1 MSVLSSSGKRGSVLV
16 VGGGIGGMQAALDL
30 ADSGFKV
37 HLVQRESSIGGTMS
51 SLDKTFPTG
60 DCAMCMIS
68 PKMVGAGRHMNI
80 EILTQSEVTALG
92 GAAGDFTASVLKKSR
107 FIDPKKC
114 TGCMACVEK
123 CPVFVPS
130 EYDQGL
136 VKRTAINR
144 RYAQAVP
151 GIVTVDKL
159 GISPCRVDCPAEVN
173 AHAYVTLTAAGRYQE
188 ALDVVRRTNPFPA
201 SIGRVCTHPCESA
214 CRRGDVDAPV
224 QICYLKRFLTD
235 WEDAH
240 GGFKAPALPA
250 EKLEKVAVI
259 GSGPAGMTCARD
271 LALKGYQVT
280 VFEKLPVA
288 GGMLRVSIPAYRLP
302 KDVVQKEVDQIRS
315 LGVEVRL
322 NQALGKD
329 FTIDSL
335 QKDGF
340 KAVFVALGTHK
351 ALQLQIPGEKEF
363 PQVLDCIAF
372 LRDVNL
378 DQKPDYTGKKVVVV
392 GGGNAAIDSART
404 SLRLG
409 ADVVIAYRRTVPEM
423 PANSW
428 EIEEAE
434 EEGVK
439 IQTLVAPV
447 KVVGAGGKVTGLEV
461 QKMQLGEPDK
471 SGRRRPV
478 PIEGSNY
485 VLPCDVLIAAISQ
498 EPDLAGLEGENLKV
512 NKWQCFEADP
522 ATLATS
528 RPGVFAGGDV
538 VSGPSTVVQAIGM
551 GRDGAE
557 SIHRYL
563 RGLDLHENRPKLKDR
578 TKFIKDIAG
587 IRTSPKAGMPKLP
600 LPERR
605 GNFKETELGFPEPV
619 ARQEASRCLNC
630 GGCCECYLCVDA
642 CLAKAI
648 VHDSPYEEQ
657 VELQV
662 GAVILAPGAQLY
674 DAKVRGELGLGRW
687 PNVVTS
693 IQFERILSA
702 SGPSKGVVQR
712 PSDAKHPVKVAWIQC
727 VGSRDPHNANP
738 WCSSVCCM
746 YATKQAI
753 IAKEHD
759 AHIEP
764 KIFFMEMRAFGK
776 DFDKY
781 VERAKNEY
789 GVKYQ
794 RAMVS
799 AIREEPGTG
808 NLVLRHALED
818 GKLVDETFDL
828 VVLSVGFEPHQDAA
842 RFAEIFGIE
851 ANDYRFAK
859 TSGFAPVET
868 TRPGVFVT
876 GTYQGPKDIPDT
888 VTQGSAVAGGA
899 MALLAEARGTEVVK
913 KELPPET
920 DVAGQEPRIGV
931 FVCHCGTNISST
943 VKIDDVVASLKGQ
956 PGVAF
961 VTNTIYACAQDS
973 QESMKQIIKEQK
985 LNRIV
990 VASCTP
996 RTHEPLFQE
1005 TIREAGLNKY
1015 LFDLADIRE
1024 QCSWCHKGQNAAATK
1039 KAIGIVKMAVA
1050 KSRLQEPLH
1059 QETVGVTPGC
1069 LIIGGGVA
1077 GMTAAL
1083 SLADQ
1088 GFTVALVEKDPQ
1100 LGGLAGGLRY
1110 TLEGGDVPAFL
1121 KGRIAAVTAHPRISV
1136 HTGAEVATTEG
1147 FVGNFVTTLTTGAKV
1162 EHGAIV
1168 LATGGVEYQPTE
1180 YLYGTHERVITQ
1192 RALEQR
1198 LAAGAP
1204 APAGGRYVMIQCVG
1218 SREEPN
1224 QYCSRVCCQDAI
1236 KNAIKIKQT
1245 DPTAQVIVV
1254 YRDIRT
1260 YGLREDYYRQARE
1273 LGVLFVRYDVERKPV
1288 VEPAGGG
1295 LTVRAFDPMLDRDI
1309 EIAADWVVL
1318 STGLRPH
1325 PTTDATGA
1333 RYKVTRNPD
1342 GYYLE
1347 AHVKLRPV
1355 DFPSE
1360 GLFVCGLGHAPKNL
1374 DETIGQ
1380 AQAAAGR
1387 AGVLLSHERLAV
1399 SGIIAKHKRAL
1410 CMSCLSCLRVC
1421 PFGSPYID
1429 KDGMISH
1436 NEVKCMGCG
1445 ICAGIC
1451 PAKAFQV
1458 NNFRDDQIFAM
1469 IDAAAETEPG
1479 LVEV

>member
-1 MSVLSSSGKRGSVLV
+1 M
-16 VGGGIGGMQAALDL
+16 
-30 ADSGFKV
+30 
-37 HLVQRESSIGGTMS
+37 
-51 SLDKTFPTG
+51 
-60 DCAMCMIS
+60 
-68 PKMVGAGRHMNI
+68 
-80 EILTQSEVTALG
+80 
-92 GAAGDFTASVLKKSR
+92 LKKSR

-151 GIVTVDKL
+151 GIVTVDKQ

-173 AHAYVTLTAAGRYQE
+173 AHAYVTLTAAGRYKE
-188 ALDVVRRTNPFPA
+188 ALEVVRRTNPFPA

-235 WEDAH
+235 WEDGH
-240 GGFKAPALPA
+240 GGFVAPAVPA
-250 EKLEKVAVI
+250 EKLEKVAVV

-302 KDVVQKEVDQIRS
+302 KDVVQKEVDQICS
-315 LGVEVRL
+315 LGVEVKV

-340 KAVFVALGTHK
+340 KAIFVALGTHK
-351 ALQLQIPGEKEF
+351 ALQLQIPGEKDF

-378 DQKPDYTGKKVVVV
+378 DKKPDYAGKKVVVV

-409 ADVVIAYRRTVPEM
+409 ADVVIAYRRTIPEM

-447 KVVGAGGKVTGLEV
+447 RVVGANGKVTGLEV

-485 VLPCDVLIAAISQ
+485 VIPCDVLIAAISQ
-498 EPDLAGLEGENLKV
+498 EPDLAGLEGENLKT
-512 NKWQCFEADP
+512 NKWQCFETDP

-538 VSGPSTVVQAIGM
+538 VTGPSTVVQAIGM

-578 TKFIKDIAG
+578 TKFIKDDRGDRHQPQGGDAQAAAG
-587 IRTSPKAGMPKLP
+587 RAPRQLQGDRARLPGGDGAQGGLALPQLRRLLRVLP
-600 LPERR
+600 LRRRLPGQGDRARLAVRGAGRAAGRR
-605 GNFKETELGFPEPV
+605 GDPRPRRPALRRPRARRTRPRALAERGDLDPV
-619 ARQEASRCLNC
+619 RADPLRLRPLQGRRA
-630 GGCCECYLCVDA
+630 A
-642 CLAKAI
+642 PLA
-648 VHDSPYEEQ
+648 
-657 VELQV
+657 
-662 GAVILAPGAQLY
+662 
-674 DAKVRGELGLGRW
+674 
-687 PNVVTS
+687 T
-693 IQFERILSA
+693 
-702 SGPSKGVVQR
+702 
-712 PSDAKHPVKVAWIQC
+712 AKHPVKVAWIQC

-759 AHIEP
+759 ARIEP

-818 GKLVDETFDL
+818 GKLVDETFDM
-828 VVLSVGFEPHQDAA
+828 VVLSVGFQPHQDAA

-868 TRPGVFVT
+868 SRPGIFVT

-888 VTQGSAVAGGA
+888 VMQGSAVAGGRDGA
-899 MALLAEARGTEVVK
+899 ARRGARDRGRQEGAAAGDGRRGRGAADRRLRLPLRHEHLLDRQDRRRRRGDQGPARRRVRHEHH
-913 KELPPET
+913 LRLRP
-920 DVAGQEPRIGV
+920 
-931 FVCHCGTNISST
+931 
-943 VKIDDVVASLKGQ
+943 GQ
-956 PGVAF
+956 PGVDEADHQG
-961 VTNTIYACAQDS
+961 AEAQ
-973 QESMKQIIKEQK
+973 
-985 LNRIV
+985 
-990 VASCTP
+990 P
-996 RTHEPLFQE
+996 RRRRLLH
-1005 TIREAGLNKY
+1005 A
-1015 LFDLADIRE
+1015 ADPR
-1024 QCSWCHKGQNAAATK
+1024 
-1039 KAIGIVKMAVA
+1039 
-1050 KSRLQEPLH
+1050 
-1059 QETVGVTPGC
+1059 
-1069 LIIGGGVA
+1069 
-1077 GMTAAL
+1077 AAL
-1083 SLADQ
+1083 PGDDPRGGAEQVPLRPGGHPRAVLLVPQ
-1088 GFTVALVEKDPQ
+1088 GAER
-1100 LGGLAGGLRY
+1100 GGDEEGDRHREDGGREVPPPGAAPPGDRRRDARLPDHRRRRRGHDRRALAGGP
-1110 TLEGGDVPAFL
+1110 GVP
-1121 KGRIAAVTAHPRISV
+1121 GRTSSRRTRARRPRARPALHARGRGRPGV
-1136 HTGAEVATTEG
+1136 RRGADRRR
-1147 FVGNFVTTLTTGAKV
+1147 
-1162 EHGAIV
+1162 
-1168 LATGGVEYQPTE
+1168 Q
-1180 YLYGTHERVITQ
+1180 
-1192 RALEQR
+1192 
-1198 LAAGAP
+1198 GAP
-1204 APAGGRYVMIQCVG
+1204 AHQRPHRRRGR
-1218 SREEPN
+1218 
-1224 QYCSRVCCQDAI
+1224 
-1236 KNAIKIKQT
+1236 
-1245 DPTAQVIVV
+1245 
-1254 YRDIRT
+1254 RDR
-1260 YGLREDYYRQARE
+1260 GLRRQLRHDADHGRE
-1273 LGVLFVRYDVERKPV
+1273 
-1288 VEPAGGG
+1288 
-1295 LTVRAFDPMLDRDI
+1295 
-1309 EIAADWVVL
+1309 
-1318 STGLRPH
+1318 
-1325 PTTDATGA
+1325 
-1333 RYKVTRNPD
+1333 
-1342 GYYLE
+1342 
-1347 AHVKLRPV
+1347 
-1355 DFPSE
+1355 
-1360 GLFVCGLGHAPKNL
+1360 
-1374 DETIGQ
+1374 
-1380 AQAAAGR
+1380 GR
-1387 AGVLLSHERLAV
+1387 ARRD
-1399 SGIIAKHKRAL
+1399 RA
-1410 CMSCLSCLRVC
+1410 
-1421 PFGSPYID
+1421 
-1429 KDGMISH
+1429 
-1436 NEVKCMGCG
+1436 
-1445 ICAGIC
+1445 
-1451 PAKAFQV
+1451 
-1458 NNFRDDQIFAM
+1458 RDRRRSSTSRPSTSTARTS
-1469 IDAAAETEPG
+1469 A
-1479 LVEV
+1479 